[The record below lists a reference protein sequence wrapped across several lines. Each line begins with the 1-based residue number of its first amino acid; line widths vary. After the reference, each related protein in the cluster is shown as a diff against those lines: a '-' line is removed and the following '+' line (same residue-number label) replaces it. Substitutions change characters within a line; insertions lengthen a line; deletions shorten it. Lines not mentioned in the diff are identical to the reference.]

1 MYKCIGKKKMLA
13 LIRRLIA
20 ASKTIY
26 SPLRNRHVAYEK
38 YDRRLGGEV
47 AWQYLIIPEYPLVDL
62 N

>member
-1 MYKCIGKKKMLA
+1 MLA
-13 LIRRLIA
+13 LIRRVIA

-38 YDRRLGGEV
+38 YDMRLGGEV